1 MRRLRLAG
9 LALLLVVVASGCGD
23 SSTSVAAEGDG
34 SSTTGGAARDERVPP
49 GPFRVVDH
57 EDVYLNGAE
66 NDDRPPISFFLIGG
80 TDSGPEVQDD
90 AGLVEAYIDAMRED
104 GWRVEPFS
112 TDVDWWTFYGGRGS
126 ESVRVGPAEMFAELA
141 TADEGYARPKFRRL
155 VSELD
160 EPLVV
165 VSIDPQD

>member
-1 MRRLRLAG
+1 VRRLLLAG
-9 LALLLVVVASGCGD
+9 VALLLIAVAAACGD
-23 SSTSVAAEGDG
+23 SSASVAAQGDG
-34 SSTTGGAARDERVPP
+34 SSMTQGVGYDQRIPP
-49 GPFRVVDH
+49 GPFRVVDQ

-66 NDDRPPISFFLIGG
+66 NDDRPPISFFLIGS
-80 TDSGPEVQDD
+80 TDSGPLQDE
-90 AGLVEAYIDAMRED
+90 AVLVDAYIEAMSAD
-104 GWRVEPFS
+104 GWRVEPFT
-112 TDVDWWTFYGGRGS
+112 TDEDWWTFYGGRGS
-126 ESVRVGPAEMFAELA
+126 ESVRVGPASMFAELA

>member
-1 MRRLRLAG
+1 M
-9 LALLLVVVASGCGD
+9 
-23 SSTSVAAEGDG
+23 
-34 SSTTGGAARDERVPP
+34 
-49 GPFRVVDH
+49 
-57 EDVYLNGAE
+57 YLNGAE